1 MQTVIMISNADITV
15 NDLIKAVTPAYVP
28 TLLDASGFVVN
39 RPRANLTPAYV
50 RVRILDNP
58 STQFDEDDTVPF
70 PVGSD
75 TRGFLIEFNDLSLLK
90 EVMPLLA
97 DRSDVAVDDDHGNIV
112 LGNDFVNGLQQST
125 MLGWLPDNYET

>member
-15 NDLIKAVTPAYVP
+15 NDLIKAVTPAY
-28 TLLDASGFVVN
+28 